1 VSGAGEAGRA
11 GEATADGGNRPD
23 RPEADGGNRS
33 DGPEADGVA
42 GRARALH
49 EECLVLD
56 GHNDLALRIL
66 EGVDP
71 AGRLEGGHLD
81 LPRMREGGLDG
92 GIFAVWID
100 PADPE
105 PMERA
110 TRGLEALRDWV
121 LATPGVRPVL
131 GSADLDAARD
141 AGEVA
146 VVPGVEGGY
155 PITDDLAAVDAL
167 YGAGA
172 RCLTLAWLRPTA
184 WADAAGADPVHGGL
198 SRFGRRVVERLR
210 HLGMAVDVS
219 HASDAAARDA
229 IEVAGGGVLASHSGA
244 RSVADHPRNLPD
256 DLIEGLASAEGA
268 AGVVFFPAYLD
279 EAFGTAFAELRRVLD
294 ADLGTPEGRRA
305 LDREIRERLDPPPM
319 ERIAEHAEHI
329 RAVGGP
335 GVVALGS
342 DFDGVPALPDGMRDV
357 RDLPALTALLA
368 ERGWE
373 EGDLRA
379 LLGQNLRRVL
389 VRAMDGR

>member
-1 VSGAGEAGRA
+1 MSGAGGAGRP
-11 GEATADGGNRPD
+11 GGL
-23 RPEADGGNRS
+23 EADGGDRPH
-33 DGPEADGVA
+33 GREAGGTA
-42 GRARALH
+42 SRARALH
-49 EECLVLD
+49 EESFVLD

-66 EGVDP
+66 GGADP
-71 AGRLEGGHLD
+71 AERLEDGHLD

-92 GIFAVWID
+92 GIFAVWVD

-110 TRGLEALRDWV
+110 TRGLAALRDWT
-121 LATPGVRPVL
+121 LATPGVRLVL
-131 GSADLDAARD
+131 GSPDLEAARD
-141 AGEVA
+141 EGEIA

-167 YGAGA
+167 YEAGA

-184 WADAAGADPVHGGL
+184 WADAAGAEPVHGGL
-198 SRFGRRVVERLR
+198 TEFGRRVVERLR

-244 RSVADHPRNLPD
+244 RSAADHPRNLPD
-256 DLIEGLASAEGA
+256 DLVEGLAAVEGA

-279 EAFGTAFAELRRVLD
+279 EAFGTAFAELRRTLD

-305 LDREIRERLDPPPM
+305 FDREIRERLDPPPM
-319 ERIAEHAEHI
+319 ERIAEHAERI

-342 DFDGVPALPDGMRDV
+342 DFDGIPTLPEGMRDV
-357 RDLPALTALLA
+357 RDLPVLTALLA
-368 ERGWE
+368 ARGWE
-373 EGDLRA
+373 EDDLRA
-379 LLGQNLRRVL
+379 LLGDNLRRVL
-389 VRAMDGR
+389 VGAMDGR